1 MASFLAL
8 LSLAAVGIP
17 SPPIPQIPAFL
28 MMPIVSLA
36 LILKPDLGLTDSS
49 LVRFISLTM
58 VTAGVI
64 MPLGRLISEMSDT
77 LPEIPLCTGT
87 ENAPLGGTPTH
98 WPILT

>member
-1 MASFLAL
+1 
-8 LSLAAVGIP
+8 
-17 SPPIPQIPAFL
+17 
-28 MMPIVSLA
+28 MMPMVSLA

-49 LVRFISLTM
+49 LLRFMSLMM

-64 MPLGRLISEMSDT
+64 MPLGSLISEMSDT

-87 ENAPLGGTPTH
+87 ENEPLGGTPTH